1 MVPLPLVA
9 YLFWIVSLPAFWS
22 LPIISFFLPFVSIL
36 FFKNLV
42 GFHHLNTIIH
52 KVMKF
57 H

>member
-36 FFKNLV
+36 FFKKLV